1 MRGGDRIGSVPPGSR
16 QHGRV
21 AEQNAAGHRLQ
32 HGGMC
37 RVGDWWGVCESQS
50 ISFEVC
56 WVADHVV
63 ANLRR
68 HSTITTLSCC
78 ERNDNKVIY

>member
-1 MRGGDRIGSVPPGSR
+1 M
-16 QHGRV
+16 
-21 AEQNAAGHRLQ
+21 
-32 HGGMC
+32 
-37 RVGDWWGVCESQS
+37 SQS
-50 ISFEVC
+50 VSFEVC

-78 ERNDNKVIY
+78 GRNDNKLFIINLTENILLSLLLYI

>member
-21 AEQNAAGHRLQ
+21 AEQNTTGHGLQ

-37 RVGDWWGVCESQS
+37 RVGDW
-50 ISFEVC
+50 
-56 WVADHVV
+56 
-63 ANLRR
+63 
-68 HSTITTLSCC
+68 
-78 ERNDNKVIY
+78 